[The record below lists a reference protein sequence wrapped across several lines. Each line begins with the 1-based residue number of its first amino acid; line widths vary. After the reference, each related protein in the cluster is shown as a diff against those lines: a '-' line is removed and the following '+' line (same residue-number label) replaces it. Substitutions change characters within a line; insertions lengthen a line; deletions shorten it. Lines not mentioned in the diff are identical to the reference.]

1 MAGSLF
7 CLKIQKMRKLKIG
20 VDKYSKTRYL
30 SGVVILF

>member
-7 CLKIQKMRKLKIG
+7 CLKNTKNVKIE